1 MRIGGSPKLGFIYY
15 VKTYIK
21 MELLYFISGI
31 LSVGVVYG
39 ITLLRTVKSSHT
51 DLLERHQSYQNI
63 SSLRMED
70 LVNELNDLKL
80 LILDIQSNME
90 KDQYAS
96 VAELNKQISEL
107 GELANSTN
115 SRLGESN
122 KVFTKNISD
131 VFSEIQQLKNNLK
144 ALGQDP
150 NFLSRY

>member
-1 MRIGGSPKLGFIYY
+1 M
-15 VKTYIK
+15 
-21 MELLYFISGI
+21 
-31 LSVGVVYG
+31 
-39 ITLLRTVKSSHT
+39 
-51 DLLERHQSYQNI
+51 
-63 SSLRMED
+63 
-70 LVNELNDLKL
+70 VNELNDLKL